1 MLQLDAGHRGR
12 GLVAVIAGLVLGA
25 IGAVVASKVSP
36 ALSTGDSAVVSI
48 GLFVLLVGALLVLLG
63 IAYWLAGRA
72 STWPVA
78 IGNALLAALAVAL
91 VFVVVPAMWM
101 SAMRLL
107 GPQWAKELVSLVYLV
122 VMSTAAVMLLRPSR
136 KKTGPSGVSAYGRT
150 LIRR

>member
-12 GLVAVIAGLVLGA
+12 GLIAVIAGLVLGA
-25 IGAVVASKVSP
+25 IGAVIVSKVNP
-36 ALSTGDSAVVSI
+36 ALSTADSAVVSI
-48 GLFVLLVGALLVLLG
+48 GLFVFLIGALLVLLG
-63 IAYWLAGRA
+63 IAYWLAGLA
-72 STWPVA
+72 SNWPVA
-78 IGNALLAALAVAL
+78 IGNALLVALAVAL

-107 GPQWAKELVSLVYLV
+107 GPQWAKELVSLVYLA
-122 VMSTAAVMLLRPSR
+122 VMSTAVMLLLRSPR